1 MLERTHS
8 RWHAVVPA
16 AIVALGLGA
25 SGPAAA
31 GDAALNTAVQRFA
44 NQVINARDVGAVDRV
59 FTKDYRQHTPQAR
72 NLSAKAF
79 KGFAAAMF
87 KAFPDVRASYTP
99 LVARGDKIAVIGAV
113 SGTHKGAFFGM
124 KPTGRKIKWT
134 EMHVFRI
141 RNGRIAEH
149 WVQADMFGIVQQIR
163 APAKKK

>member
-1 MLERTHS
+1 MSS
-8 RWHAVVPA
+8 RWSITVPA
-16 AIVALGLGA
+16 ALLVFGLA
-25 SGPAAA
+25 SAAA
-31 GDAALNTAVQRFA
+31 ADETALNSAVQRFA
-44 NQVINARDVGAVDRV
+44 SQVINSHDVKAVDRI

-72 NLSAKAF
+72 NLPAKAF

-87 KAFPDVRASYTP
+87 KAFPDVRATYTP
-99 LVARGDKIAVIGAV
+99 LVAKGDKITVIGAV

-124 KPTGRKIKWT
+124 KPTGRTIRWT

-163 APAKKK
+163 APAKK